1 MTVAS
6 LSSSEV
12 YFRFGNAPLRVL
24 LVSLVLV
31 TCCTAGV
38 AVASEGVG
46 NDSLSASESTVF
58 LKQYCADCHGN
69 GAEEGERSFDH
80 FSLPIQSVEDL
91 VTADEIADGIAER
104 LAAEIEARVR
114 FRVAIAQRV
123 DALEK
128 REAALDEG
136 IDGFYTITLRVH
148 ELSAELDQL
157 EAVAT
162 ALAKEGQKINAKN
175 SMIKR
180 FFARVKKAVSPKKG
194 LDLLTVSGCLGDIER
209 RVESL
214 SLDLV
219 STGSLFSSRI

>member
-1 MTVAS
+1 MCPTPPDRNTVPLITLDAS
-6 LSSSEV
+6 V
-12 YFRFGNAPLRVL
+12 LRL
-24 LVSLVLV
+24 EGTGDDEAEHV
-31 TCCTAGV
+31 TGAGELRPE
-38 AVASEGVG
+38 A
-46 NDSLSASESTVF
+46 
-58 LKQYCADCHGN
+58 
-69 GAEEGERSFDH
+69 
-80 FSLPIQSVEDL
+80 L

-136 IDGFYTITLRVH
+136 IDGFYTIALRVH